1 VIKESNV
8 IAFLDMRCEE
18 SFIILR
24 EYHVGRDDDHI
35 LGINTFDDILVEK
48 EGSDIC
54 VIDLVD
60 FTLRGEK
67 KLDLAALAVNT
78 VMTACSDML
87 GKGARVLAC
96 EDLDTLDLRIA
107 EV

>member
-1 VIKESNV
+1 
-8 IAFLDMRCEE
+8 MRCKER
-18 SFIILR
+18 FVILR
-24 EYHVGRDDDHI
+24 EYHVGRNDDHI
-35 LGINTFDDILVEK
+35 ISFYAIDDILVVK

-60 FTLRGEK
+60 FTLRGEE
-67 KLDLAALAVNT
+67 KLDLAALAVDA
-78 VMTACSDML
+78 VMTACAYVL

-96 EDLDTLDLRIA
+96 EDLNTLDLRIA